1 MGKEQDDVHTQRLA
15 GPVENKMHASSVD
28 WTIDRTVEP
37 LMASCSPP
45 TQRASAGASSPTA
58 ASALTLGHPSA
69 SLPLAA
75 PAPPPRPPRR
85 WLYNGNASHLDRHLP
100 YRFRHRAI
108 EWQALEQYDRWMR
121 GEKVKEVDKNAEEN
135 AAEWGGPEDEPWYA
149 EDPPSERRGILNAIL
164 HHPRDTYVD
173 YYMDKYA
180 NFIDVHKPAKG
191 QLAAFA
197 ERGWP
202 AGHLPTTREIA
213 RSMLARR
220 AAELELDIE
229 SKRQAGQE
237 TVYSYTV
244 HAQDRITPVR
254 EPAAAADGESGNEDL
269 IDGGEQEN
277 DYDGVGDGESFL

>member
-1 MGKEQDDVHTQRLA
+1 VHK
-15 GPVENKMHASSVD
+15 VYH
-28 WTIDRTVEP
+28 
-37 LMASCSPP
+37 PP
-45 TQRASAGASSPTA
+45 SPT
-58 ASALTLGHPSA
+58 
-69 SLPLAA
+69 
-75 PAPPPRPPRR
+75 R
-85 WLYNGNASHLDRHLP
+85 Y
-100 YRFRHRAI
+100 
-108 EWQALEQYDRWMR
+108 
-121 GEKVKEVDKNAEEN
+121 
-135 AAEWGGPEDEPWYA
+135 
-149 EDPPSERRGILNAIL
+149 
-164 HHPRDTYVD
+164 PRDTYVD
-173 YYMDKYA
+173 YYQDKYA

-269 IDGGEQEN
+269 IDGGELEN

>member
-15 GPVENKMHASSVD
+15 GPVANKMHASSVD

-108 EWQALEQYDRWMR
+108 EWQALEQYDRWTR
-121 GEKVKEVDKNAEEN
+121 GEKVKEVDKNAEES
-135 AAEWGGPEDEPWYA
+135 AAGE
-149 EDPPSERRGILNAIL
+149 SCRRGETDAVEDIDDRGEFEDDYCTTNSSTARASCE
-164 HHPRDTYVD
+164 HPARRRNPD
-173 YYMDKYA
+173 
-180 NFIDVHKPAKG
+180 
-191 QLAAFA
+191 
-197 ERGWP
+197 
-202 AGHLPTTREIA
+202 HLPATP
-213 RSMLARR
+213 S
-220 AAELELDIE
+220 
-229 SKRQAGQE
+229 
-237 TVYSYTV
+237 
-244 HAQDRITPVR
+244 HA
-254 EPAAAADGESGNEDL
+254 
-269 IDGGEQEN
+269 
-277 DYDGVGDGESFL
+277 